1 MDDES
6 LSKANK
12 AVEQRLAAQEL
23 RIAKLE
29 LHRAQLSVCYEINV
43 TLCDHVRGR
52 TGNADVPFIL

>member
-29 LHRAQLSVCYEINV
+29 LHRAQLSKLADEKE
-43 TLCDHVRGR
+43 
-52 TGNADVPFIL
+52 ADVERLRNLLRDAELR